1 MQQLNE
7 SKNCTYQFNKTYN
20 LIADFRVLTTNV
32 QKDNQ
37 NKTKSLK
44 ETYLVLQV
52 CKKEY
57 QMLYLEHENLKNKNT
72 KSSKRKC
79 LNIKTI
85 AEVVKQQTRLLR
97 IERLNL
103 ATLRLVNKN

>member
-1 MQQLNE
+1 MQQL
-7 SKNCTYQFNKTYN
+7 SGSINCTYQFNKAYN

-32 QKDNQ
+32 EKDKQ

-44 ETYLVLQV
+44 ETYLVLQA

-57 QMLYLEHENLKNKNT
+57 QKLYLGHENLKKKNT
-72 KSSKRKC
+72 KSSKRNC

-103 ATLRLVNKN
+103 AILRLINKN

>member
-52 CKKEY
+52 C
-57 QMLYLEHENLKNKNT
+57 
-72 KSSKRKC
+72 
-79 LNIKTI
+79 
-85 AEVVKQQTRLLR
+85 
-97 IERLNL
+97 
-103 ATLRLVNKN
+103 

>member
-1 MQQLNE
+1 MQQLNG
-7 SKNCTYQFNKTYN
+7 SINCTYQFNKAYN

-32 QKDNQ
+32 EKDKQ

-44 ETYLVLQV
+44 ETYLVLQA

-57 QMLYLEHENLKNKNT
+57 QKLYLEHENLKKKNT
-72 KSSKRKC
+72 KSSNRNC

-103 ATLRLVNKN
+103 AILRLINKN